1 MAHELNARRQG
12 ALEAHA
18 QAELDAV
25 FDAAAAL
32 LDAGPER
39 ARPSLWRAE
48 KDKASSTTSKSP
60 ISIKAA
66 AIVDCSCPRAAA
78 CIAPACAA
86 AARSSRRTAP
96 SPASSAAGHRP
107 SGEAVSHHLARTCHQ
122 SLVFDFISPA
132 RPRRDA
138 RPRGWQG
145 SYFSFCA
152 PPAQR
157 STELRPG
164 FCLLLGVG

>member
-39 ARPSLWRAE
+39 ARPSLWREE
-48 KDKASSTTSKSP
+48 KDKAPSTTSKSP

-122 SLVFDFISPA
+122 SLVFDIISPA
-132 RPRRDA
+132 RFFLP
-138 RPRGWQG
+138 
-145 SYFSFCA
+145 
-152 PPAQR
+152 PPAAFDRAKINTSPGASR
-157 STELRPG
+157 STSSFL
-164 FCLLLGVG
+164 C

>member
-39 ARPSLWRAE
+39 ARPSLWREE
-48 KDKASSTTSKSP
+48 KDKAPSTTSKSP

-78 CIAPACAA
+78 CTAAACAA
-86 AARSSRRTAP
+86 GAHSSCRISP
-96 SPASSAAGHRP
+96 SPASSAAGHRL
-107 SGEAVSHHLARTCHQ
+107 SGEAASHH
-122 SLVFDFISPA
+122 PA
-132 RPRRDA
+132 RP
-138 RPRGWQG
+138 
-145 SYFSFCA
+145 
-152 PPAQR
+152 
-157 STELRPG
+157 LH
-164 FCLLLGVG
+164 

>member
-39 ARPSLWRAE
+39 ARPSLWREE
-48 KDKASSTTSKSP
+48 KDKAPSTTSKSP

-78 CIAPACAA
+78 CTAPACAA
-86 AARSSRRTAP
+86 GARSSRRTAKW
-96 SPASSAAGHRP
+96 PASSADGHRP
-107 SGEAVSHHLARTCHQ
+107 SGEAASHH
-122 SLVFDFISPA
+122 PA
-132 RPRRDA
+132 
-138 RPRGWQG
+138 
-145 SYFSFCA
+145 
-152 PPAQR
+152 
-157 STELRPG
+157 
-164 FCLLLGVG
+164 

>member
-39 ARPSLWRAE
+39 ARPSLWREE
-48 KDKASSTTSKSP
+48 KDKAPSTTSKSP

-96 SPASSAAGHRP
+96 SPASSAAGHRA
-107 SGEAVSHHLARTCHQ
+107 SGEASHYLAGPCHQ
-122 SLVFDFISPA
+122 TRCVAIISPA
-132 RPRRDA
+132 RFFSPPKWCSAELAFSVDRAAAPRDY
-138 RPRGWQG
+138 RGIA
-145 SYFSFCA
+145 S
-152 PPAQR
+152 
-157 STELRPG
+157 
-164 FCLLLGVG
+164 V